1 MLSHWLSCPELRWG
15 HQHKPAL
22 PQPSISTTA
31 LSPALELL
39 PQSSTAQWHLDASS
53 TSKARRQG
61 HISPTRMEEILLHC
75 LQTMLGQSFVTI
87 FLGPSVALQLQLSV
101 NVATSGIRISYFVT
115 YFPYSHILLTY
126 LPFVCNTAV
135 CTKTKECNS
144 SLNLCVSSSSST
156 KTFKQAINFSPSVPL
171 LVMVICSRNC
181 LLLLKSQ

>member
-15 HQHKPAL
+15 HQHKLAL
-22 PQPSISTTA
+22 PQPSIGTTA
-31 LSPALELL
+31 SPPALEPL
-39 PQSSTAQWHLDASS
+39 PQSSTAQWHLHASP

-61 HISPTRMEEILLHC
+61 HVPPTRMDEVLLHC
-75 LQTMLGQSFVTI
+75 LQTMLGQSFVTVL
-87 FLGPSVALQLQLSV
+87 LGPSVAPQLQLSV
-101 NVATSGIRISYFVT
+101 KVATSGIRISYFVT
-115 YFPYSHILLTY
+115 YFPHSHIFFSY
-126 LPFVCNTAV
+126 LPCACNTAV

-144 SLNLCVSSSSST
+144 SLNLCASSSSST